1 MLHEYALEP
10 SLLSNWSDFRF
21 FVSQF
26 GFDRGRLIARFPSK
40 WKKMVYAGLGDCK
53 EIERARI
60 VEALQRIDSRMIPK
74 RDSEWNPSC
83 DWLANAVTE
92 HGNRPFRA
100 IIAEANQRAHPAV
113 IVGAN
118 LDDTLDYDV
127 LPATD
132 SRRLWKASRSKVIK
146 RNATEMADAIE
157 VFIQQADRILF
168 VDKYFG
174 PENRRHRIPFEE
186 FLSRLRDRHEG
197 RMPTTFE
204 VHCAFKSEVSFFQS
218 QCNSNLAGIVP
229 KDLKIQVR
237 RWKADDLHNRF
248 VLTDLGGVAFLE
260 GLDHYTGDGREEDV
274 VVLLDQ
280 EVSRQLMGNYTAG
293 KTAFTLIDECEVIG
307 TRLWT

>member
-1 MLHEYALEP
+1 MLYEYALEP

-40 WKKMVYAGLGDCK
+40 WKRMVYDSLHGCK

-60 VEALQRIDSRMIPK
+60 EEALRRIDTRMIPK
-74 RDSEWNPSC
+74 RGAGWDASH
-83 DWLANAVTE
+83 DWLTNAESE
-92 HGNRPFRA
+92 HNCRPFRA
-100 IIAEANQRAHPAV
+100 IIAESNQRTHPAV
-113 IVGAN
+113 IVGAT
-118 LDDTLDYDV
+118 LDDTLVFDD
-127 LPATD
+127 LPESD

-146 RNATEMADAIE
+146 RNAIEMADAIE
-157 VFIQQADRILF
+157 VFIQRADRILF

-174 PENRRHRIPFEE
+174 PENPRHRIPFEE

-197 RMPTTFE
+197 KMPKTVE
-204 VHCAFKSEVSFFQS
+204 IHCAYKSEASFFQS
-218 QCNSNLAGIVP
+218 QCNSRLAGMIP
-229 KDLKIQVR
+229 KDMRMHVR
-237 RWKADDLHNRF
+237 RWSEKDLHNRF

-280 EVSRQLMGNYTAG
+280 DVSQQLMDNYTVG
-293 KTAFTLIDECEVIG
+293 KTTFQLIDECEVIG
-307 TRLWT
+307 TRL